1 MMGRTFPMWFTIPN
15 LFTAIRMF
23 MTPFIL
29 YALARGHF
37 LTGGWLFGGA
47 ALTDMLDG
55 TVARRF
61 GGETKFGAYLDPLA
75 DKFLLSGIYIGLAAS
90 HAVPFWIVCVIFG
103 RDLWIVLLSALAFRF
118 TTFRD
123 FTPSAWGKASTFLQI
138 MTAIAVMGAVGYR
151 DKVLTGIGNALLAG
165 IVLLAVISCSEYTW
179 RGVVWFTGRRRG
191 SDRGKGSASGSL
203 SAARGVDLK
212 PSEE

>member
-1 MMGRTFPMWFTIPN
+1 MWFTIPN
-15 LFTAIRMF
+15 LFTAIRIF

-37 LTGGWLFGGA
+37 LVGGWLFGGA

-75 DKFLLSGIYIGLAAS
+75 DKFLLSGIYIGLAAG
-90 HAVPFWIVCVIFG
+90 HAVPFWTVCVIFG
-103 RDLWIVLLSALAFRF
+103 RDLWILVLSALAFRF

-123 FTPSAWGKASTFLQI
+123 FAPSAWGKASTFLQI
-138 MTAIAVMGAVGYR
+138 MTAIAVMGAVGYN
-151 DKVLTGIGNALLAG
+151 DKVLAGIGNGLIAG
-165 IVLLAVISCSEYTW
+165 IVILAVISCGEYTW
-179 RGVVWFTGRRRG
+179 RGVAWFTNRNESRLDLKR
-191 SDRGKGSASGSL
+191 SSSGSL
-203 SAARGVDLK
+203 NAARGVDLK
-212 PSEE
+212 ASEE